1 MGDISG
7 AREELDR
14 LGAALR
20 AQLVELIADLTPGTD
35 LGLLFLDEP
44 TVADWT
50 EPPRYQYSGL
60 IRGERPATVAAAD
73 IVRRATALLDAAG
86 WETGTAPDTTGA
98 RPAVVVTGHR
108 DGNSIEVRVG
118 EHTSAVM
125 FSGRT
130 PALALRA
137 PREFRL
143 PDPVRTPDT
152 VETGFVLCY
161 ECDGLGACPEC
172 GGRGRLS
179 DGQMCPECL
188 GARVCPICRGVGQ
201 LLVSGLSD
209 YQRTQ
214 YPELRGAPE

>member
-20 AQLVELIADLTPGTD
+20 AQLVELIVDLTPGTD

-50 EPPRYQYSGL
+50 EPPRYHYSGL
-60 IRGERPATVAAAD
+60 IRGERPAAVSAAD
-73 IVRRATALLDAAG
+73 IARRAAALLGAAG
-86 WETGTAPDTTGA
+86 WEVGEAQDFSGP
-98 RPAVVVTGHR
+98 RPAVVVTGQR

-130 PALALRA
+130 PALALRE
-137 PREFRL
+137 PKEFRL
-143 PDPVRTPDT
+143 PDPVRTPET
-152 VETGFVLCY
+152 VTPGFVLCY

-172 GGRGRLS
+172 GGRGRLP
-179 DGQMCPECL
+179 GGHLCPECN
-188 GARVCPICRGVGQ
+188 GTRVCPICRGAGQ
-201 LLVSGLSD
+201 LAISLLSS
-209 YQRTQ
+209 YQRTH
-214 YPELRGAPE
+214 YPELRGGPA